1 MKRKYC
7 GGSNKNVLGWLLD
20 SNFSGAL
27 NASGESGEALGGH
40 EEQYLPPMER
50 EQCRRYFERQAARRW
65 LQSASASDFLG
76 QCEVAHRIAD
86 GRLGPEGNVTEAA
99 LL

>member
-1 MKRKYC
+1 M
-7 GGSNKNVLGWLLD
+7 G
-20 SNFSGAL
+20 
-27 NASGESGEALGGH
+27 
-40 EEQYLPPMER
+40 R

-76 QCEVAHRIAD
+76 QRKVAHRIAD
-86 GRLGPEGNVTEAA
+86 GRLGPDGYVTEAA

>member
-1 MKRKYC
+1 MFC
-7 GGSNKNVLGWLLD
+7 LD

-76 QCEVAHRIAD
+76 QREVAHRIAD
-86 GRLGPEGNVTEAA
+86 GRLGPEGNVTEAT